1 MRDDYIV
8 FNAHR
13 IGASHINKGMKCEDY
28 SASYINDVAAIAVIS
43 DGHGDRNCFRSA
55 RGAQI
60 ACDTAVE
67 ITKDLFGAVGATDE
81 IIHSPDRIICELEKS
96 IIFNWNQN
104 VGKDI
109 EVNPISDEELSGL
122 DETVAAAIR
131 SGNRLSKVY
140 GCTLIM
146 TVVLRNFWFGIHV
159 GDGKCVAVQENG
171 LYSQPIPWD
180 DEGCVGNRS
189 TSLCDTQA
197 FEKFRYSYG
206 RNVPVAVFVG
216 SDGVDE
222 SFDDNGINKF
232 YFSLASWL
240 KGMQEDEYKA
250 KAEELLERI
259 SCGGSGDDVSIACII
274 SKPKEVKKPVST
286 SKQIADKMEE
296 LYTTLSEAEGRCAE
310 LNVRRDELAS
320 DIEQL
325 KKEIS
330 ELETE
335 LIKKKAQLEEK
346 TAENKNVEKNLLN
359 MKNQL
364 VPIIKQFIEA
374 KNIKRQ
380 VDEYWTRLGVETY
393 DNETIMNYEPSK
405 EMKIEKKAGH
415 VSDNVVHSKSDTK
428 IKSGI
433 TDKPEEL
440 ATVSQKTDMDIKRIV
455 LKEKQIPTEEYR
467 KTGFLDNI
475 FRKK

>member
-13 IGASHINKGMKCEDY
+13 IGASHIGKGMKCEDY
-28 SASYINDVAAIAVIS
+28 SASYINDVVAVAVTS
-43 DGHGDRNCFRSA
+43 DGHGDRNCFRSD

-67 ITKDLFGAVGATDE
+67 TIRNLFGVIGATDE
-81 IIHSPDRIICELEKS
+81 IIHSPDRVICELEKS
-96 IIFNWNQN
+96 IIYNWYQN

-109 EVNPISDEELSGL
+109 EENPISEEELSEL
-122 DETVAAAIR
+122 DETVVVAIR

-146 TVVLRNFWFGIHV
+146 TVVLRDFWFGIHI
-159 GDGKCVAVQENG
+159 GDGKCVSVQENG

-197 FEKFRYSYG
+197 FEKFRYVYG
-206 RNVPVAVFVG
+206 WDIPVAVFVG

-240 KGMQEDEYKA
+240 KGMQGDEYKA
-250 KAEELLERI
+250 KTEELLERI

-274 SKPKEVKKPVST
+274 SKTKEVKKPVST

-296 LYTTLSEAEGRCAE
+296 LYTTLSEAEKRCAE
-310 LNVRRDELAS
+310 LNVHRDELVS
-320 DIEQL
+320 DIEKV

-330 ELETE
+330 ELEAE
-335 LIKKKAQLEEK
+335 LIKKKVQLEEK

-359 MKNQL
+359 MQNQL
-364 VPIIKQFIEA
+364 VPIIKQFTEA

-380 VDEYWTRLGVETY
+380 VDEYWTHLGVETY

-405 EMKIEKKAGH
+405 EMKIEENAGH
-415 VSDNVVHSKSDTK
+415 VSDNVARSKSDME

-433 TDKPEEL
+433 TDKQEET
-440 ATVSQKTDMDIKRIV
+440 AAVSQKTDMDIKRIV

-467 KTGFLDNI
+467 KMGILNNI

>member
-1 MRDDYIV
+1 MKDDYIV

-13 IGASHINKGMKCEDY
+13 IGASHIGKGMKCEDY

-67 ITKDLFGAVGATDE
+67 ITKDLFGTVGAADE

-96 IIFNWNQN
+96 IIYNWNQN

-109 EVNPISDEELSGL
+109 EANPISEEELSGL

-146 TVVLRNFWFGIHV
+146 SVVLKNFWFGIHV
-159 GDGKCVAVQENG
+159 GDGKCVCVQENG

-197 FEKFRYSYG
+197 FEKFRYVYG

-274 SKPKEVKKPVST
+274 SKSKEVKKPVST

-296 LYTTLSEAEGRCAE
+296 LYTILSGAEGRCAE

-320 DIEQL
+320 DIEKL

-335 LIKKKAQLEEK
+335 LIKKKAQLEDK
-346 TAENKNVEKNLLN
+346 TAENENVEKNLLN
-359 MKNQL
+359 MQNQL
-364 VPIIKQFIEA
+364 APIIQQFTEA

-380 VDEYWTRLGVETY
+380 VDEYWTRLGVETC
-393 DNETIMNYEPSK
+393 DNGAIMNYEPSK
-405 EMKIEKKAGH
+405 EMKIEEKAEH
-415 VSDNVVHSKSDTK
+415 VSDNAVHSKSDTE
-428 IKSGI
+428 IKCGVS
-433 TDKPEEL
+433 DKPEES
-440 ATVSQKTDMDIKRIV
+440 AAEFRKTDTDVKRIV
-455 LKEKQIPTEEYR
+455 LKEKQITTEEYR